1 MRDEWGWTE
10 NLAYVRPDPSSFPWF
25 CTIFD
30 FQFQALFKHTTTTKG
45 YLVTSEESVWAS
57 RGLNETFNSIKPDDV
72 EGQPLYPL
80 QILFCWES
88 IAIFPSATLP
98 FQICHLLESQAQNIC
113 RKSRGKKVASD
124 DDEARWN
131 MWPWDMV
138 PCLLKSKPHNP
149 RLFSCFFLGGETVTR
164 RRLCSGLKLVWG
176 DPKSYLSAW
185 WEMLAERTLLIWFL
199 WYILRVNMDVRIH
212 NMS

>member
-1 MRDEWGWTE
+1 MSGAGQRILLMLDQTPP
-10 NLAYVRPDPSSFPWF
+10 VSHDFVPFS
-25 CTIFD
+25 IFN
-30 FQFQALFKHTTTTKG
+30 FKALFKHTTTTKG

-72 EGQPLYPL
+72 EGQPLYPP

-149 RLFSCFFLGGETVTR
+149 RLFSCFFFGRRDRYEKTTLFWAETCVRGSQKLLVRMVGNVGG
-164 RRLCSGLKLVWG
+164 KNA
-176 DPKSYLSAW
+176 SY
-185 WEMLAERTLLIWFL
+185 M
-199 WYILRVNMDVRIH
+199 ILMIYLTGKH
-212 NMS
+212 GCMYT